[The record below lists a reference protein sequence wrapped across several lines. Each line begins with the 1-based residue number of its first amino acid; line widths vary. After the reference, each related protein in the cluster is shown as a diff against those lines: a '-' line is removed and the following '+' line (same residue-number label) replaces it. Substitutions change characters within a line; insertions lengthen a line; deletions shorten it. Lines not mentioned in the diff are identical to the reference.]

1 MAFQCHGIRVGGPSL
16 AFGEI
21 FVFGL
26 VVVIMFILAFA
37 VLLVFVAVP
46 APSINNMINANS
58 NLFSNNGRGRGCCR
72 R

>member
-1 MAFQCHGIRVGGPSL
+1 MGGPSL

-26 VVVIMFILAFA
+26 VVVIMFILAFV
-37 VLLVFVAVP
+37 VLLVLVVVP
-46 APSINNMINANS
+46 PSINNMINANS